1 MVKVLLDKLDLTN
14 SPSSF
19 ILQQIT
25 PNGKF
30 MEYMSCMY
38 YVYTVLAIAST
49 FMTTGNMTIPEG
61 ATVYYALAT
70 DPGTVPQLRLQPKD
84 RHSS

>member
-1 MVKVLLDKLDLTN
+1 
-14 SPSSF
+14 
-19 ILQQIT
+19 
-25 PNGKF
+25 
-30 MEYMSCMY
+30 MSCMY